1 MCQLYGDLL
10 VTMFSANHSQSKVV
24 RYSGYTE
31 KQSIQFNKGKPLY
44 AGNDEIK
51 YITENKNN
59 DICVADCLA
68 GAVVVVN
75 QDGKLRFRYMGY
87 ISFTRKNLFEPYGI
101 TTDSQSRILTADGD
115 NHCIHILNEDGQ
127 FLCCIENCDLAD
139 PWGVCVDNEY
149 NLFVCHH
156 CM

>member
-51 YITENKNN
+51 YITEK
-59 DICVADCLA
+59 
-68 GAVVVVN
+68 
-75 QDGKLRFRYMGY
+75 K
-87 ISFTRKNLFEPYGI
+87 
-101 TTDSQSRILTADGD
+101 TTAYVLLIALLVQL
-115 NHCIHILNEDGQ
+115 
-127 FLCCIENCDLAD
+127 
-139 PWGVCVDNEY
+139 W
-149 NLFVCHH
+149 
-156 CM
+156 